1 MKNSMKIAAFAG
13 LLALPLTVR
22 AQRSVSVGV
31 SGGVSVP
38 MGDLAD
44 AVDLGYNVTGHLYYM
59 RSTMKLGFRG
69 DVGYDSWEG
78 KGSSSA
84 LDANLSSLAFV
95 ANGIFNFGESTAAM
109 RPYLLA
115 GAGMYRTKSSSEV
128 AGMESSSTSSDAG
141 IQGGLGLT
149 FKLSGFNTF
158 LEARYVNIFS
168 EGNSTSFAPIVFG
181 IRF

>member
-1 MKNSMKIAAFAG
+1 MKNSMKLAAFAG
-13 LLALPLTVR
+13 LLAFPFTVQ
-22 AQRSVSVGV
+22 AQRSLSVGV

-44 AVDLGYNVTGHLYYM
+44 AVDMGYNVTGHIYYT
-59 RSTMKLGFRG
+59 RSTTKLGFRG

-78 KGSSSA
+78 KGGSA
-84 LDANLSSLAFV
+84 AYDANRSSLSFV
-95 ANGIFNFGESTAAM
+95 ANGTFSFGESTAAM
-109 RPYLLA
+109 RPYVLV
-115 GAGMYRTKSSSEV
+115 GAGMYNTKLSSEA
-128 AGMESSSTSSDAG
+128 AGVESSSKSTDAG

-158 LEARYVNIFS
+158 LEARYVNVFS
-168 EGNSTSFAPIVFG
+168 EGSSTSFAPIVFG

>member
-1 MKNSMKIAAFAG
+1 MKNSTKIAAFAG
-13 LLALPLTVR
+13 LLALPFTVQ
-22 AQRSVSVGV
+22 AQRSISVGV
-31 SGGVSVP
+31 SGGLSVP

-44 AVDLGYNVTGHLYYM
+44 AVDLGYNVTGHIYYT
-59 RSTMKLGFRG
+59 RSTTKLGFRG

-78 KGSSSA
+78 KGSSAA

-95 ANGIFNFGESTAAM
+95 ANGTYNFGESTASM
-109 RPYLLA
+109 RPYLLV

-128 AGMESSSTSSDAG
+128 AGVESSTTSSDAG
-141 IQGGLGLT
+141 IQGGLGLS
-149 FKLSGFNTF
+149 FKLSGFDTF

-181 IRF
+181 LRF

>member
-1 MKNSMKIAAFAG
+1 MKNSMKLAAFAG
-13 LLALPLTVR
+13 LLALPFTVQ

-31 SGGVSVP
+31 SGGLSLP

-44 AVDLGYNVTGHLYYM
+44 AVDMGYNVTGHIYYS
-59 RSTMKLGFRG
+59 RSTTKLGFRG
-69 DVGYDSWEG
+69 DVGYDSWEA

-84 LDANLSSLAFV
+84 YDANLNSLAFV
-95 ANGIFNFGESTAAM
+95 ANGTYDFGESTAAM
-109 RPYLLA
+109 RPYILA
-115 GAGMYRTKSSSEV
+115 GVGMYRTKSSSNV
-128 AGMESSSTSSDAG
+128 AGIESSTTSSDAG
-141 IQGGLGLT
+141 IQGGVGLT